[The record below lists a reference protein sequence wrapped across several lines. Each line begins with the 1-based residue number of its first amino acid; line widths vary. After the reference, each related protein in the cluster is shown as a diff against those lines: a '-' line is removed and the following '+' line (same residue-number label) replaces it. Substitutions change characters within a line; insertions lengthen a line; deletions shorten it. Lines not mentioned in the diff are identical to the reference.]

1 MKLGFVNGCFD
12 VLHVGHKRLFEF
24 AKDNCDFLIV
34 AIDSDQRV
42 KELKGV
48 DRPFNNQSDR
58 KEMLESIRFINCVEI
73 FNSEEE
79 LVKLVKNYNPAVM
92 LVGSDYKNKKVIG
105 SEYAQKLIFF
115 ERIDEYSSTKTI
127 KNINDR

>member
-42 KELKGV
+42 KELKGI